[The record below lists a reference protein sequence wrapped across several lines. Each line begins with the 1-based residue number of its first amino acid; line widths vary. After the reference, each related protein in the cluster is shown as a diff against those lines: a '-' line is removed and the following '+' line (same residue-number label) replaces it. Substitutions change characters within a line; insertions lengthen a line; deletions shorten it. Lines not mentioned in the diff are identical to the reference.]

1 MTFHLSTY
9 LISNRQADDTIGAVQ
24 YLRCANAP
32 DQRYNDHLVGFRAES
47 KDAWLQQLASD
58 LLALCEG
65 QPQYAVLDL
74 YVHGYNNSSQ
84 DAVTGLMHY
93 GNGLYAQGL
102 QHGIVVGLSWPS
114 KCMTPMGGRQNA
126 EGSYALLEEA
136 LACFAEVQARLS
148 TAGVHAPRLIRTLT
162 THSMG
167 NYLMTKGLT
176 RDGFEVPRNGLD
188 RAIML
193 AADVDN
199 DIFTAGSKVLSQG
212 EAVYKLTGGN
222 VRVYWTAKDNVLRKD
237 EYAGWWKILGLRGA
251 YDGDTRRLSPT
262 TPEVQLVC
270 YDDFADEDFSR
281 RYVPNDYDASA
292 CSHSITRFAP
302 DLLRDQLGFL
312 LRPSKD

>member
-1 MTFHLSTY
+1 
-9 LISNRQADDTIGAVQ
+9 
-24 YLRCANAP
+24 
-32 DQRYNDHLVGFRAES
+32 
-47 KDAWLQQLASD
+47 
-58 LLALCEG
+58 
-65 QPQYAVLDL
+65 
-74 YVHGYNNSSQ
+74 
-84 DAVTGLMHY
+84 
-93 GNGLYAQGL
+93 
-102 QHGIVVGLSWPS
+102 
-114 KCMTPMGGRQNA
+114 
-126 EGSYALLEEA
+126 
-136 LACFAEVQARLS
+136 
-148 TAGVHAPRLIRTLT
+148 
-162 THSMG
+162 MG

-176 RDGFEVPRNGLD
+176 RDGFSVPRNGLD

-222 VRVYWTAKDNVLRKD
+222 VRVYWTSKDNVLSKD

-251 YDGDTRRLSPT
+251 YADDTRHISPT

-270 YDDFADEDFSR
+270 YDDFADEAFSR

-312 LRPSKD
+312 LRPVEIAKRGGSAMASSPSRRPSSRRPAARARRCSPAGCRARRRGRPRRPP